1 MLFTITLPSRI
12 QLSASLREQS
22 PARAI
27 RFEIR
32 SDCVILSS
40 LNEVLNGVITRGVEH
55 KKEGKNS
62 LKKTR
67 YCFFHL
73 VLSLPM
79 YELQRSHEI
88 SVAIRRKSIPN
99 W

>member
-1 MLFTITLPSRI
+1 MLFIITLPSRI
-12 QLSASLREQS
+12 QFSASLREQS

-27 RFEIR
+27 RFAIR

-40 LNEVLNGVITRGVEH
+40 LNEVLNGGIIREVEH

-62 LKKTR
+62 LKKTT

-73 VLSLPM
+73 VLSLPR

-88 SVAIRRKSIPN
+88 GVAMRRKSIPD